1 MSTCTRLA
9 VAFFLVASL
18 ALPAIAAVTAKPA
31 PGAPAVP
38 SGMISSQLS
47 NGLRL
52 LAQPRYELEY
62 AHVSVYLPL
71 PPGLGKDAPVAARW
85 LAALYLD
92 TAAGEEDT
100 PRQALATLDAVP
112 SVSCTGRHLV
122 VHLLCLPDGMPRA
135 LASLMETLATD
146 RLKEPYWSQA
156 EAILRRRD
164 LRHRAEGWSA
174 VRDEFETSLALGATL
189 EEAVANVGAPPP
201 ALDLLTRCRARM
213 LDPAAIRIILTGRG
227 DVASAARLVLEK
239 TAKWKKPP
247 ETPAAAAT
255 PAGAS
260 AGFAEW
266 GLPADPPAVVVYLG
280 GPGRTS
286 PRLAAF
292 LAACSL
298 VADGAT
304 SLAGRMYRQGE
315 NWLPVTVRTRF
326 RLQRE
331 GSVFTIELQAPA
343 DAFDEIERRLFT
355 AAELAAQG
363 QWLQVDLERAR
374 HQAFVHYVEAIQPTE
389 IFHSLILDTE
399 KPVQTGYFQKWKK
412 ALATVGKKDV
422 AAAARAYITY
432 SQADVLELP
441 GAGVKRGFTAKSFRE
456 AMAAVVPVSVK
467 EAIAL
472 LQKTPDIPLA
482 VPAEDPVPEVSPEG
496 MNAVVPSG
504 ILRGPEVLLEE
515 NYRWPLVWMCVAYP
529 GGALVESAGQRGLN
543 RLALWSR
550 LLSVRDAQERLL
562 LERLEML
569 GGRVGLVDG
578 PEFSG
583 VEMVCPSY
591 FRRAATE
598 TLFRLLHRQEPTAG
612 DVTRSRTF
620 AALFGKSPSRIPARE
635 AETAALATMYGTD
648 SPYARLAGELEPPA
662 AEAITG
668 HYAKHFFRTLPLIG
682 MTGQFQGTE
691 LLPVMTD
698 FVAGSAFSEAK
709 PPLTQPEFPE
719 GKLPASEEGGG
730 PSVVS
735 LLLPGPYGGEADVFQ
750 MEVLRWL
757 YLAPGG
763 GAPPAAAEFHV
774 VPLLSRGY
782 LEFEYVAADKPFQP
796 AADLLAWLKAL
807 PEQPINTWRLQT
819 ALKLTELDYRWR
831 TSDPPVMARWLALNA
846 LWKSRLW
853 DDKERRG
860 LLLATNKEKVREM
873 LGRFFTTGRYAIAAA
888 PLEVPAK

>member
-9 VAFFLVASL
+9 AVFLLAAGL
-18 ALPAIAAVTAKPA
+18 ALPARAAMTAKP
-31 PGAPAVP
+31 APAVP
-38 SGMISSQLS
+38 SGMISFQLS

-71 PPGLGKDAPVAARW
+71 PAGLGKDAPVAARW
-85 LAALYLD
+85 LEALYLD
-92 TAAGEEDT
+92 TAAGGEDT

-112 SVSCTGRHLV
+112 SVSCTGRHMV
-122 VHLLCLPDGMPRA
+122 FQLLCLPDGMPRA
-135 LASLMETLATD
+135 LATLMETLAAD
-146 RLKEPYWSQA
+146 RLKEPYWGQA
-156 EAILRRRD
+156 EAILRGRG
-164 LRHRAEGWSA
+164 LRQQAEGWSA
-174 VRDEFETSLALGATL
+174 IRDEFESTLALGASL
-189 EEAVANVGAPPP
+189 EEAVANAGAPPP
-201 ALDLLTRCRARM
+201 PADLLARCRARM

-239 TAKWKKPP
+239 TAQWKKAPDV
-247 ETPAAAAT
+247 PAAAA
-255 PAGAS
+255 PAAGAS

-266 GLPADPPAVVVYLG
+266 SLPADPPAVVVYLH

-286 PRLAAF
+286 PRLAPF

-315 NWLPVTVRTRF
+315 NWLPVRARTRF

-331 GSVFTIELQAPA
+331 RSVFAIELQAPTE
-343 DAFDEIERRLFT
+343 AFDEIERRLFT

-374 HQAFVHYVEAIQPTE
+374 HQAFVHFVEAIRPPE

-399 KPVQTGYFQKWKK
+399 KPIQAGYFQEWKK
-412 ALATVGKKDV
+412 ALAAVGKKDI
-422 AAAARAYITY
+422 AAAARAYLAY
-432 SQADVLELP
+432 PQADVLELP
-441 GAGVKRGFTAKSFRE
+441 GAGVRRGFTAKTFRE

-467 EAIAL
+467 EAVAL

-529 GGALVESAGQRGLN
+529 GGALVEPAGQRGLN

-569 GGRVGLVDG
+569 GGRVDLVEG
-578 PEFSG
+578 AEFSG
-583 VEMVCPSY
+583 VEMVCPAY
-591 FRRAATE
+591 FRRAAAE
-598 TLFRLLHRQEPTAG
+598 TLFRILHRQEPAAE
-612 DVTRSRTF
+612 DVTRSRAF
-620 AALFGKSPSRIPARE
+620 AALFGKSPSRMPARE
-635 AETAALATMYGTD
+635 AESAALAVLYGSG
-648 SPYARLAGELEPPA
+648 SPYARLAGELEPPP
-662 AEAITG
+662 AEAITK
-668 HYAKHFFRTLPLIG
+668 HYADRFFRTLPLIG

-698 FVAGSAFSEAK
+698 FVSGSAFSSVK
-709 PPLTQPEFPE
+709 PPLAQPEFPE
-719 GKLPASEEGGG
+719 GKLPAGGEGGG
-730 PSVVS
+730 PAVVS

-750 MEVLRWL
+750 LEVLRWL
-757 YLAPGG
+757 YLAPGA
-763 GAPPAAAEFHV
+763 GAPPAAAEFRV

-782 LEFEYVAADKPFQP
+782 LEFEYVAGDQPFQP
-796 AADLLAWLKAL
+796 AADLLAWFKAL

-831 TSDPPVMARWLALNA
+831 TSDPPAMARWLALNA

-853 DDKERRG
+853 DDKERRA
-860 LLLATNKEKVREM
+860 LLLSTNKEKVREM
-873 LGRFFTTGRYAIAAA
+873 LGRFFSTGRYAAAAA
-888 PLEVPAK
+888 PLEVPTK